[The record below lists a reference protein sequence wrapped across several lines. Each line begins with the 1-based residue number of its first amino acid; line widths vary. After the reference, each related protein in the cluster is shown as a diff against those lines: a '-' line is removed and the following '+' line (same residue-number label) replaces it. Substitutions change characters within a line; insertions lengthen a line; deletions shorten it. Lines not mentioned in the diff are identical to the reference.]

1 VTVLLTGITGRVGS
15 RLAVELLERG
25 HRVRGIAMPDDPL
38 LSRLSGAGDLEIVY
52 RDLRRGDD
60 LADAVK
66 DADAVVHLAAQL
78 VLNGSSPLDLYDI
91 NVTGTMRLLE
101 AVKEQERKPRFV
113 LASTDGTYGVI
124 QPRYLPI
131 DERHPQVAGDY
142 YSGSKVL
149 AERLLENYAAQF
161 DLSYAILR
169 FSTII
174 APEESLSWFR
184 YGSSLARLRRAR
196 LGRLTNLW
204 PLFVDHPDMD
214 ELLIEAVADPAGD
227 PAVALLGPTGQPWG
241 MPITD
246 VRDIVRAIVSVL
258 DLEDAPGEAF
268 NVAGPTVTAGEG
280 AKVIAEALEVPL
292 YEVRLPVL
300 WHYEVDTSKARAA
313 FGYEPAWSFERTVRD
328 ALTGGRGEPH
338 AGR

>member
-15 RLAVELLERG
+15 HLAAELLGRG
-25 HRVRGIAMPDDPL
+25 HRVRGIAMPNDPL
-38 LSRLSGAGDLEIVY
+38 LSRLPDPEVLEIY
-52 RDLRRGDD
+52 HRDLRGADD
-60 LADAVK
+60 LADAV
-66 DADAVVHLAAQL
+66 DEVDAVVHLAAQL
-78 VLNGSSPLDLYDI
+78 VLNGSSPLDLFDI

-113 LASTDGTYGVI
+113 LASTDGTYGVT
-124 QPRYLPI
+124 QPKYLPI
-131 DERHPQVAGDY
+131 DEQHPQVAGDY
-142 YSGSKVL
+142 YSASKVL
-149 AERLLENYAAQF
+149 AERLLESYAAQF
-161 DLSYAILR
+161 EIPYAILR

-174 APEESLSWFR
+174 APDESISWFR

-196 LGRLTNLW
+196 LGKLTNLW
-204 PLFVDHPDMD
+204 PLFVDHSDMD
-214 ELLIEAVADPAGD
+214 ELVLETVADPTGD

-246 VRDIVRAIVSVL
+246 VRDIVRAILAVL

-268 NVAGPTVTAGEG
+268 NVSGPTVTADEG

-300 WHYEVDTSKARAA
+300 WHYEVNTSKARAA

-328 ALTGGRGEPH
+328 ALTRGRGGPQ
-338 AGR
+338 RSR